1 MRKFKL
7 IVFILL
13 LISFILTLLCGIFGT
28 SISLLSSKE
37 IKKGRELNKNLINEF
52 KINNVDTVYDKNNN
66 IYYYTLPESYEKK
79 SYILKLEIEG
89 NYKYKIIGETLN
101 VVKIDYSKAI
111 DIIIYND
118 KYYYETK
125 IQITNLPLVSI
136 NVEDEITKD
145 EINSNFKYI
154 NINSVEKVM
163 ESNNKIN
170 IRGGTSTLFEKK
182 SYKIEFYNEKYTKD
196 KKIQISNLYYGD
208 SLILD
213 AVYRDPSKVRNLLST
228 ELWNDIS
235 DNFTNIDIYSEFVE
249 LFINNEYKGLYIL
262 TEPINRSKLNLNKS
276 TNNDTSILIKS
287 QGWSFVTSDMD
298 FLNISDDKYMEYELK
313 YPNDKKLYEISWG
326 KILSKLSNYYDL
338 NFSSNYEKIKS
349 TWNMENYIDIIL
361 FNAFIN
367 NVDNMMS
374 KNNYFYMISLNIDEV
389 YIQPWDMEYSFG
401 LIYDYRDEKLI
412 KKVEDYDKILT
423 NFEHENSKEI
433 NKLLIKRYKELRKD
447 ILTKEYFDNKL
458 NKYLNELTKGSV
470 KRDSNLWYE
479 YDVEK
484 EIEDIR
490 IWIYNRLDYMDEYIE
505 GLENE

>member
-1 MRKFKL
+1 MKKLKL
-7 IVFILL
+7 IIFVL
-13 LISFILTLLCGIFGT
+13 LILSFILTLLYGIFGT
-28 SISLLSSKE
+28 SISLLSTNE
-37 IKKGRELNKNLINEF
+37 IKKDRKLNQNLIDEI
-52 KINNVDTVYDKNNN
+52 KINNIDTVYDKNSNTF
-66 IYYYTLPESYEKK
+66 YYTLSKYYENKV
-79 SYILKLEIEG
+79 YILKLEIEG
-89 NYKYKIIGETLN
+89 NYKYKIINEILN
-101 VVKIDYSKAI
+101 IVKIDYSKPI

-136 NVEDEITKD
+136 NVEDKITKNN
-145 EINSNFKYI
+145 INSNFKYI
-154 NINSVEKVM
+154 NINSIEKVI

-170 IRGGTSTLFEKK
+170 IRGASSTAFDKK
-182 SYKIEFYNEKYTKD
+182 SYKIEFYNEKYTED
-196 KKIQISNLYYGD
+196 KKIQISNFYYGD

-213 AVYRDPSKVRNLLST
+213 AVYRDPSKVRNLLAT

-235 DNFTNIDIYSEFVE
+235 HDFTSVDIYSEFVD

-262 TEPINRSKLNLNKS
+262 TEPINRSKLNLTKGE
-276 TNNDTSILIKS
+276 NNDTSIIVKS

-298 FLNISDDKYMEYELK
+298 FLNISNDKYMEYELK
-313 YPNDKKLYEISWG
+313 YPNDEKLYEISWE
-326 KILSKLSNYYDL
+326 KILSKLSNYYDF

-349 TWNMENYIDIIL
+349 IWNIENYIDIIL

-374 KNNYFYMISLNIDEV
+374 KNNYFYMISLNTDEV

-401 LIYDYRDEKLI
+401 LIYDYKDEKLI
-412 KKVEDYDKILT
+412 KKVEDYNKILT
-423 NFEHENSKEI
+423 NFEHENSKEV
-433 NKLLIKRYKELRKD
+433 NKLLIKRYKELRKT
-447 ILTKEYFDNKL
+447 ILTKKYFDNKL
-458 NKYLNELTKGSV
+458 DKYLNEINKGAA
-470 KRDSNLWYE
+470 KRDSDKWYE